1 MNGQLGE
8 ITDGIWIYYIEP
20 DEMKGVTLP
29 DKVRAEMYRV
39 DNAETNEGDR
49 LVSDT
54 LFVDVPKV
62 LPDIEIK
69 PQGNRMK

>member
-1 MNGQLGE
+1 VNGQLGE

>member
-8 ITDGIWIYYIEP
+8 ITDGIWVYYIEP
-20 DEMKGVTLP
+20 DELDGVTLP
-29 DKVRAEMYRV
+29 GKVRAEMYRV

-54 LFVDVPKV
+54 LFVE
-62 LPDIEIK
+62 LPEK
-69 PQGNRMK
+69 SSGH

>member
-1 MNGQLGE
+1 M
-8 ITDGIWIYYIEP
+8 YYIEP
-20 DEMKGVTLP
+20 DELDGVTLP
-29 DKVRAEMYRV
+29 GKVRAEMYRV

-54 LFVDVPKV
+54 LFVELPKN

-69 PQGNRMK
+69 P

>member
-20 DEMKGVTLP
+20 DEMAGVTLP

-54 LFVDVPKV
+54 LFVDVPKN
-62 LPDIEIK
+62 LPNIEIK